1 MSYISAALRR
11 SVSQRARE
19 ACEYC
24 LFPQAASLF
33 SLEIEHIIAEKH
45 DGLTE
50 LINLALACPY
60 CNRFKGSDLG
70 SLDPWT
76 GQLTPFFN
84 PRIHRWTDHFQL
96 ENDGLILAKTPEGRV
111 TVKILQFNLA
121 ERVAERSQLIFVGQY
136 PQPSSTYH
144 P

>member
-11 SVSQRARE
+11 SVSQRARD

-24 LFPQAASLF
+24 LFPQAAALF

-70 SLDPWT
+70 SLIP
-76 GQLTPFFN
+76 GQVNSRHFS
-84 PRIHRWTDHFQL
+84 IHEFT
-96 ENDGLILAKTPEGRV
+96 DGLT
-111 TVKILQFNLA
+111 TSN
-121 ERVAERSQLIFVGQY
+121 
-136 PQPSSTYH
+136 
-144 P
+144 